1 MLMNRFVLKRVRQG
15 KPLNKP
21 RLSIFCSHKHIYAQI
36 IDDMV
41 GRTLVSAST
50 YQYKQGW
57 HSTMKDAQEVGQKL
71 AQQALEKGI
80 QQVVL
85 DRGSYRYHGKIR
97 ALAEAA
103 RKEGLKI

>member
-1 MLMNRFVLKRVRQG
+1 
-15 KPLNKP
+15 
-21 RLSIFCSHKHIYAQI
+21 
-36 IDDMV
+36 
-41 GRTLVSAST
+41 
-50 YQYKQGW
+50 
-57 HSTMKDAQEVGQKL
+57 MKDAQEVGQKL